1 MLFSIV
7 TARKRRGLHPGV
19 GLHRGGPASEWVCIG
34 GGLHPGGPNP
44 GGGPAS
50 RGVGQTPPQLDT
62 TRYGQRAGGTHPTG
76 MHSCL
81 NIKNKVTL

>member
-7 TARKRRGLHPGV
+7 TARKRRGLHPGGGSASGWACIGV
-19 GLHRGGPASEWVCIG
+19 GLHRGGSASRGAESRG
-34 GGLHPGGPNP
+34 GPHPGGL
-44 GGGPAS
+44 G
-50 RGVGQTPPQLDT
+50 RPPQLDT